1 MAAMTRSGQNK
12 HFTDRD
18 NCQEYGKYSNKS
30 ENLMDWVNIKVSAP
44 RWRWDQKESPLHSD
58 YKILCGR
65 LLKSKSLSNLF
76 ILFPKK
82 IYAIF
87 FAWVIL
93 FEGDRS
99 RSQDVMMVIKQKGG
113 ESYKWNVVMVIK
125 QKDRHRLSRPSKL
138 SPTGVKIN

>member
-1 MAAMTRSGQNK
+1 MAAMTWSGQNK
-12 HFTDRD
+12 YFTDRD
-18 NCQEYGKYSNKS
+18 NCQGYGKYSNKS

-65 LLKSKSLSNLF
+65 LLKSKSF
-76 ILFPKK
+76 HKDILFPKK
-82 IYAIF
+82 NYAIF

-93 FEGDRS
+93 FEGDGS
-99 RSQDVMMVIKQKGG
+99 RSSDVMIVIKQKGG

-125 QKDRHRLSRPSKL
+125 QKDRHRLSRPSTL